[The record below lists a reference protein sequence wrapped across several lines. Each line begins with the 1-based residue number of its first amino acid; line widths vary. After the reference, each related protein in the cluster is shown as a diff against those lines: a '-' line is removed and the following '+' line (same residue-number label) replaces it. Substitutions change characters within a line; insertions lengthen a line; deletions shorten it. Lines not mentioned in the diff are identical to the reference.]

1 MEEYNRIIIPTDGS
15 EENEKVVDEGLS
27 LARMLGAKVKALFV
41 IDTGSLSGL
50 PPDDMITTLEG
61 QIETKAN
68 EILDDIEERA
78 ENWGI
83 DFERSMQKGPPSDI
97 IVSAA
102 KENDLIVMG
111 HHKRSG
117 LSRLI
122 TGSTAQKVIRKAD
135 CPVMIIRLEEDQS

>member
-27 LARMLGAKVKALFV
+27 LARMLGSKVKILFV
-41 IDTGSLSGL
+41 VDTGSLSGL
-50 PPDDMITTLEG
+50 PPDDMITTLES
-61 QIETKAN
+61 QIEAKAN
-68 EILDDIEERA
+68 EILGEIKERA
-78 ENWGI
+78 EDWGVP
-83 DFERSMQKGPPSDI
+83 FERSIQKGAPSDI
-97 IVSAA
+97 IVSEA

-111 HHKRSG
+111 HHNRSG

-135 CPVMIIRLEEDQS
+135 CPVMVIRLEEDQS

>member
-15 EENEKVVDEGLS
+15 EENDEVVEEGLY
-27 LARMLGAKVKALFV
+27 LARMLGSKVKVLFV
-41 IDTGSLSGL
+41 VDTGSLSGL

-78 ENWGI
+78 DNWGI
-83 DFERSMQKGPPSDI
+83 PFQRSIQKGAPSEI
-97 IVSAA
+97 IISEAE
-102 KENDLIVMG
+102 ENELIVMG
-111 HHKRSG
+111 HHTRSG
-117 LSRLI
+117 LSRLL

-135 CPVMIIRLEEDQS
+135 CPVMVIRLEAD